1 MTGPLCA
8 VLFHAYAGRAGLRS
22 EIIYRSESSTGG
34 NTNMMDERT
43 ILLVLPILVL
53 QIALMIF
60 ALVDLVRNPNPNGPK
75 WMWAAIIV
83 LLNLIGPILYFV
95 IGRRNY

>member
-1 MTGPLCA
+1 MAGIGEMELLLLLLP
-8 VLFHAYAGRAGLRS
+8 VLLIQLA
-22 EIIYRSESSTGG
+22 
-34 NTNMMDERT
+34 
-43 ILLVLPILVL
+43 LV
-53 QIALMIF
+53 IF
-60 ALVDLVRNPNPNGPK
+60 ALVDLVKNPHPNGPK

>member
-1 MTGPLCA
+1 
-8 VLFHAYAGRAGLRS
+8 
-22 EIIYRSESSTGG
+22 
-34 NTNMMDERT
+34 MMDERT

-83 LLNLIGPILYFV
+83 LLNLIQQHLFPSWRWQPRLAGTCTV
-95 IGRRNY
+95 

>member
-1 MTGPLCA
+1 M
-8 VLFHAYAGRAGLRS
+8 
-22 EIIYRSESSTGG
+22 
-34 NTNMMDERT
+34 
-43 ILLVLPILVL
+43 
-53 QIALMIF
+53 ALMIF
-60 ALVDLVRNPNPNGPK
+60 ALVDLIRNPNPNGPK